1 MKKKIAI
8 VFSALLVLMIIGYCA
23 FAHFN
28 PYTKLVGTWTGDGT
42 LDLLGNSPFDGAT
55 ELTFFV
61 DHTGYVVT
69 EQGEISFTYTVQ
81 NEYGKWGVVILE
93 DADEY
98 TYGQRFYIDGKTLNI
113 DRDGEMVSF
122 IRK

>member
-1 MKKKIAI
+1 MKKKTAI
-8 VFSALLVLMIIGYCA
+8 VVSALLVLIIGYCA

-69 EQGEISFTYTVQ
+69 EQGETSFTYTVQ

-93 DADEY
+93 DPDEY